1 MKDPIIASLQDWK
14 YENKAFEGVMALF
27 SIDINI
33 EKNWSNCQSGF
44 RPSIKEEYYRLSS
57 AGNKGKVMQN
67 ILVTWS

>member
-1 MKDPIIASLQDWK
+1 
-14 YENKAFEGVMALF
+14 MALF